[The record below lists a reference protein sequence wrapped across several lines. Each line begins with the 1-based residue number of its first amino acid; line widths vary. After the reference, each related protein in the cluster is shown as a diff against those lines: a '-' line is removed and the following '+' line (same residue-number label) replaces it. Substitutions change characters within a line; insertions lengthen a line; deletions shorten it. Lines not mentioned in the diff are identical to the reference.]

1 MSASLFMLI
10 VFIIAMLIR
19 IPVTISMG
27 IGGLAGLIY
36 MGNVPYMTIIQQMG
50 AGFYSFD
57 FLAIP
62 FFILTAEVMNQGKI
76 TDKIFGFSQ
85 DVVGWINGGLAQVT
99 VVASAIFAG
108 IQGSMAADCAG
119 LGKVIFVAMTE
130 KGYRKNFTV
139 GIILAAA
146 TLGPMVPPSIMGV
159 LYAVTA
165 GTSVG
170 KQLLAGLVPGF
181 IIAASLMCYVYI
193 LVRRKKESCPIAPK
207 PTFRQLRTSFR
218 SVYLALLTPVILLFG
233 IVSGLVSPTE
243 AGVLAAIYCIFV
255 GFINKGLKIKD
266 FPSIL
271 TRTIFSS
278 SLIMFIIGI
287 SMIMGWIVTRE
298 QVPIK
303 LMQWLIGITDN
314 KYLILIL
321 INIFLLILGCLIE
334 TAPALL
340 LSIPVLLPVIKAVN
354 IDPLHFGEIA
364 IFNLLIGMITPPV
377 GLGLYI
383 MCSITEVPFEDVVKG
398 SLPFYIPLIIAL
410 FLITYIPWLST
421 GLPDLLMG

>member
-10 VFIIAMLIR
+10 VFIVAMLIR
-19 IPVTISMG
+19 IPITISMG

-36 MGNVPYMTIIQQMG
+36 MGNVPWMTIIQQMG
-50 AGFYSFD
+50 AGFYSFE

-62 FFILTAEVMNQGKI
+62 FFILTAEVMNQGEI

-85 DVVGWINGGLAQVT
+85 DVVGWIHGGLAQVT

-119 LGKVIFVAMTE
+119 LGKVIFTAMTQ
-130 KGYRKNFTV
+130 KGYRKPFTV

-146 TLGPMVPPSIMGV
+146 TLGPMIPPSIMGV

-170 KQLLAGLVPGF
+170 KQLLAGLVPGI
-181 IIAASLMCYVYI
+181 IIAFSLMVYVYI
-193 LVRRKKESCPIAPK
+193 TVKSKREFCPIAPK
-207 PTFRQLRTSFR
+207 PTFRQLGKSFR
-218 SVYLALLTPVILLFG
+218 SVFPALLTPVILLFG
-233 IVSGLVSPTE
+233 IVSGIVSPTE
-243 AGVLAAIYCIFV
+243 AGVLACLYCLFI
-255 GFINKGLKIKD
+255 GFLSKGLKIKD

-271 TRTIFSS
+271 TRTVFSS
-278 SLIMFIIGI
+278 CLIMFIIGI

-298 QVPIK
+298 QIPIK
-303 LMQWLIGITDN
+303 LMQWLMGITND
-314 KYLILIL
+314 KYVILIL

-340 LSIPVLLPVIKAVN
+340 LSIPVLLPVINAVN
-354 IDPLHFGEIA
+354 IDPLHFGEII

-383 MCSITEVPFEDVVKG
+383 MCSITDVPFESVVKG
-398 SLPFYIPLIIAL
+398 SLPFYIPLL
-410 FLITYIPWLST
+410 VSLGLITYIPELST
-421 GLPDLLMG
+421 FLPNLLMP

>member
-10 VFIIAMLIR
+10 VFIVAMLIR
-19 IPVTISMG
+19 IPITISMG

-36 MGNVPYMTIIQQMG
+36 MGNVPWMTIIQQMG
-50 AGFYSFD
+50 AGFYSFE

-62 FFILTAEVMNQGKI
+62 FFILTAEVMNQGEI

-85 DVVGWINGGLAQVT
+85 DVVGWIHGGLAQVT

-119 LGKVIFVAMTE
+119 LGKVIFTAMTQ
-130 KGYRKNFTV
+130 KGYRKPFTV

-146 TLGPMVPPSIMGV
+146 TLGPMIPPSIMGV

-170 KQLLAGLVPGF
+170 KQLLAGLVPGI
-181 IIAASLMCYVYI
+181 IIAFSLMVYVYFT
-193 LVRRKKESCPIAPK
+193 VKTKREFCPIAPK
-207 PTFRQLRTSFR
+207 PTIRQLGKSFR
-218 SVYLALLTPVILLFG
+218 SVFPALLTPVILLFG
-233 IVSGLVSPTE
+233 IVSGIVSPTE
-243 AGVLAAIYCIFV
+243 AGVLACVYCLFI
-255 GFINKGLKIKD
+255 GFLSKGLKIKD

-271 TRTIFSS
+271 TRTVFSS
-278 SLIMFIIGI
+278 CLIMFIIGI

-298 QVPIK
+298 QIPIK
-303 LMQWLIGITDN
+303 LMQWLTGMTNN
-314 KYLILIL
+314 KYVILIL
-321 INIFLLILGCLIE
+321 INSFLLVLGCLIE

-340 LSIPVLLPVIKAVN
+340 LSIPVLLPVINAVN
-354 IDPLHFGEIA
+354 IDPLHFGEII

-383 MCSITEVPFEDVVKG
+383 MCSITDVPFESVVKG
-398 SLPFYIPLIIAL
+398 SLPFYIPLL
-410 FLITYIPWLST
+410 VSLGLITYIPELST
-421 GLPDLLMG
+421 FLPNLLMP